1 MHPYL
6 GNTIVFLKEVVKV
19 LFATVGILCGTV
31 GVAGVVGL
39 ATLAS
44 TEVSVRVSRSSNA
57 SSPGVE
63 NPGLQSTGVL
73 ERSLAFSTENSS
85 SVMRPSS
92 RSSFRFRSNDGLFAM
107 HDCMEMD
114 HLSDEVSPRS
124 HRLLQTH
131 VQAHVNVDYFKLP
144 CVNYVD

>member
-1 MHPYL
+1 MSNNEGWL
-6 GNTIVFLKEVVKV
+6 AGLKRP
-19 LFATVGILCGTV
+19 GTSGRSRFVEAEPEDV
-31 GVAGVVGL
+31 GVAGVVGM

-131 VQAHVNVDYFKLP
+131 VQAHVNVD
-144 CVNYVD
+144 